1 MFIALI
7 YFVPAFFLWPLRYL
21 FKDREEP
28 SLVVMS
34 LTGDQIFRNST
45 PLEVVKFFREERF
58 KGDYDSR
65 KIIIE
70 CRDYRVFLRK
80 CHKNFVIDVPFYLL
94 THFLPLRNVLKSVT
108 KNCHELLPRSA
119 QLEFSE
125 IKKQIID
132 KSIWESYIS
141 QRRDELFLATT
152 LSTMINLY
160 PPFTLQKHDLITKIM
175 FWYSTNIKPISFQG
189 NTATNPE
196 YLNHLETH
204 FDRHL
209 VWDLSHKEFLIKFN
223 MNDVRIRGSILF
235 QPQLVDRMSKKSNQI
250 LFFDITPLEDAEGF
264 YNEKMSLDT
273 VNSLVNVI
281 GTIKEKYDIVI
292 ELLVKPKRKYSSIF
306 SKAYTS
312 RIKMLEHHNYI
323 KLLDPNSNL
332 YKEISKAEIIVCPPF
347 TSPAIIARELNVPVC
362 FFTKASNDWN
372 LPKIEN
378 GFEVIRTEQ
387 TLMNF
392 VINNLKA

>member
-1 MFIALI
+1 
-7 YFVPAFFLWPLRYL
+7 
-21 FKDREEP
+21 
-28 SLVVMS
+28 MS

-80 CHKNFVIDVPFYLL
+80 CHKNFVIDAPFYLL
-94 THFLPLRNVLKSVT
+94 THFLPLRNVLKSVI
-108 KNCHELLPRSA
+108 KNCHELLGRST

-125 IKKQIID
+125 IKKKIFD

-152 LSTMINLY
+152 LSTMINLSL
-160 PPFTLQKHDLITKIM
+160 PFTLQKHDLITKIM

-189 NTATNPE
+189 NMATTPE
-196 YLNHLETH
+196 YLNNLETH
-204 FDRHL
+204 VDRHL
-209 VWDLSHKEFLIKFN
+209 VWDLSHKKFLNQFN
-223 MNDVRIRGSILF
+223 MNDVRIRGSMLF
-235 QPQLVDRMSKKSNQI
+235 GPQLVDRMSKKSNRI
-250 LFFDITPLEDAEGF
+250 LFFDVTPMEDAEGF

-281 GTIKEKYDIVI
+281 GTIKEKHDIVI
-292 ELLVKPKRKYSSIF
+292 ELLVKPKRKHSSIF
-306 SKAYTS
+306 SKTYIS
-312 RIKMLEHHNYI
+312 RLKMLEHQNYI
-323 KLLDPNSNL
+323 KLLDPYLNL
-332 YKEISKAEIIVCPPF
+332 YKEISKAEIIVCTPF

-362 FFTKASNDWN
+362 FFTKASDDWN
-372 LPKIEN
+372 LPKIDN